1 MAHIPPSLG
10 MSSLRL
16 SPSMT
21 YSASFKRAE
30 RAQLITLLTM
40 HCTCSSA
47 YYFSSPECLSP
58 DSPYHNASCV
68 RHAAY
73 AQIKTHTSFFLGSCG
88 VALPSRVHLPAYLT
102 IPRCLVSTP
111 YRRRRQILASVIG
124 EQHAITAVVRVV
136 LLYLKLKLFGV
147 ALDASCVKDFA
158 IRESLSR

>member
-1 MAHIPPSLG
+1 MF
-10 MSSLRL
+10 L
-16 SPSMT
+16 SILL
-21 YSASFKRAE
+21 
-30 RAQLITLLTM
+30 LI
-40 HCTCSSA
+40 
-47 YYFSSPECLSP
+47 PECLSP
-58 DSPYHNASCV
+58 DSPYHSASCV
-68 RHAAY
+68 HHAAY

-136 LLYLKLKLFGV
+136 LLYLKLKLFGM

-158 IRESLSR
+158 IRKPLSR